1 MERISAAVIFCVVLI
16 VGILLQA
23 PPQVYKN
30 VSSYYESLGK
40 AWTSP
45 PAAATTVQR
54 PASKKIRS
62 RKPAPPKVEVQA
74 ASFLGEEIET
84 AAISNDQE
92 LPSANDP
99 ARP

>member
-40 AWTSP
+40 ARTAP
-45 PAAATTVQR
+45 PATTVQR
-54 PASKKIRS
+54 TPLKKIRS
-62 RKPAPPKVEVQA
+62 RKQAPKVEVKA
-74 ASFLGEEIET
+74 ASFLGEEPET
-84 AAISNDQE
+84 PATGNDQE
-92 LPSANDP
+92 QPSANEP